1 MVRPLLIL
9 VRPSAIIGAVL
20 VIPKSL
26 ILWQHPE
33 GFMTRQRKTRQHE
46 MRQHKLRQHELR
58 QHEMRQHK
66 LRQHEL
72 RQHEMRQ
79 HKLKQREVGQ
89 RKTRQH
95 RMKVTVSLQYYIK
108 YAAGHS
114 VGSNLPEISG
124 ERTYDHGICKM
135 EL

>member
-33 GFMTRQRKTRQHE
+33 GFMTRQRKTRQH
-46 MRQHKLRQHELR
+46 
-58 QHEMRQHK
+58 K

-95 RMKVTVSLQYYIK
+95 RMKVTVPLQYHIK

-114 VGSNLPEISG
+114 VGGNLPEISR
-124 ERTYDHGICKM
+124 ERTCDYGICKM